1 MKTWEVKLPLPDN
14 ISEDELK
21 LMLALKL
28 YETHKLS
35 LGQAARLSGFSK
47 RAFIEILGRYQIP
60 VFDYSPQELKDEA
73 GL

>member
-35 LGQAARLSGFSK
+35 LGQAARLSGF
-47 RAFIEILGRYQIP
+47 L
-60 VFDYSPQELKDEA
+60 
-73 GL
+73 